1 VASIVAVLA
10 VGGTIVWG
18 VLTALDRPID
28 TVALSGQFE
37 RVTPIQVE
45 AALGDLTGVGFL
57 SADLE
62 RLREQVEELPWV
74 DEPRVQRQ
82 WPAQI
87 ICSCPRC
94 ATSMRSCRLSPV
106 PQAAR
111 DWSLAVTSIC
121 AVRSWRR
128 DDC

>member
-1 VASIVAVLA
+1 MANKRKRSSTRRRPSFDPARLRYVASIVAVLA

-74 DEPRVQRQ
+74 DEARVQRQ

-87 ICSCPRC
+87 GI
-94 ATSMRSCRLSPV
+94 AITVKVITGITSY
-106 PQAAR
+106 
-111 DWSLAVTSIC
+111 
-121 AVRSWRR
+121 
-128 DDC
+128 